1 VRALKALRTQSA
13 LLQRLEVGASHRKDA
28 LLKTLQ
34 AQSLR
39 RSERG
44 VALAQRMKAAAAA
57 AEVSSVAILHSVQS
71 SSYAPMSRVVAYI
84 SYICSC
90 TEVALCSEQQ
100 QALLTQSLC
109 CVKVSCSMV
118 CFEAVQSAVGVVH
131 ADHITD
137 HNAVTLNVCVCATG

>member
-84 SYICSC
+84 SYC